1 MVIKL
6 IAYQV
11 LVNINEIDV
20 GGDRFVVEEDLMVDL
35 KYVSK

>member
-20 GGDRFVVEEDLMVDL
+20 GGDIFVVEDLMVDL